1 MNQHYVLCHNHYFY
15 FGSMQQLLSPHNF
28 LDFFKKKQKIKNLE
42 KLFIFYSSSEN
53 IYFYKGKF
61 KPIIESIE

>member
-28 LDFFKKKQKIKNLE
+28 LDFFKKKPKNKKFGKI
-42 KLFIFYSSSEN
+42 

-61 KPIIESIE
+61 KPIIEAIE